1 MKRILLW
8 QRTVVLNITCKTL
21 DIITYIRIS
30 CDSFFTIK
38 MTIILIKQSTLSI
51 VYHYTNF
58 VRISFISETNIP
70 MIYAVGNF
78 KHVIASRFVDVH
90 KGWQTN
96 ENAHCI
102 SIVLVST
109 VRTMGIIEHAHYDCW
124 KFTQI

>member
-1 MKRILLW
+1 
-8 QRTVVLNITCKTL
+8 
-21 DIITYIRIS
+21 
-30 CDSFFTIK
+30 
-38 MTIILIKQSTLSI
+38 
-51 VYHYTNF
+51 
-58 VRISFISETNIP
+58 

-90 KGWQTN
+90 KDWQTN

-109 VRTMGIIEHAHYDCW
+109 VRTMGIIEHAHYDRW